1 MLTEFSVKL
10 TSQKHTQEDHLHKEE
25 NTVKKALAFLL
36 TLVMAVSMIPG
47 AALPVSAAG
56 TDEPLHAYY
65 TNENVSIDGTLRE
78 EHWLLRDKIGSTPI
92 ALLNAQNALYVAVK
106 TEEKLLD
113 FTVNGKAF
121 KVDLAGGGVLLNGEK
136 IGAAA
141 FDMQNGTA
149 EFEFPMSALG
159 LIYSVGR
166 EVDFACTMGADSYN
180 GKLIMAEK
188 AVKLA
193 ESFDNITS
201 LTKSGTTKFGGPT
214 AEVYATQGEGGSLH
228 IQTSE
233 MSANGYSFHQPNWS
247 AEKLGM
253 DLSRGYEL
261 SFTADFNDLCVPA
274 DDQKAYVA
282 IVGFA
287 VDVRAEVYLRHS
299 FTADKNGNIM
309 VSQYEN
315 YADQT
320 QVIDTGYDLPAKDLF
335 VQIKVDDSFN
345 VNVLINGKSV
355 AKFGPTTRRMAS
367 GTVMFSTTTSR
378 RDMTSTHKNDVAVYD
393 LLITQSAPNE
403 QMTVSTMAN
412 PSDLK
417 LDGATSEVLWSMP
430 YSVGGTRYGL
440 LYDAE
445 NLYVALNT
453 DKTQVDF
460 LFGSQ
465 KATAKLG
472 KNPSFAL
479 GYTMGPEIAGNG
491 KGQYEIKIPMSLLKF
506 EGKLPMAVTSGGE
519 TRKSD
524 LTFGSTVLSVVEQ
537 TVTAG
542 DGKQDAIVYLNTDK
556 VTLDGKL
563 KENHW
568 YNPYRTQGPS
578 GAIATGAGFMWDAN
592 YLYVGA
598 QMFSASRPSAVNLTV
613 NGKTMTADVSAN
625 TATLGDV
632 VGDGQTMEW
641 RVPLAE
647 LGIVPGGNV
656 EADYK
661 LEVVGANGT
670 SVLQGKLTLQAT
682 VVVFGDTCD
691 DLNTKDYVVTNGKL
705 AGTHWEQGD
714 AKYDISWTPTV
725 TANEQHQMY
734 TPLIN
739 YESGAYEFVID
750 LTIESL
756 PYNTRTLGWRGLCWE
771 IRQPGLQTRFCLR
784 SDGNGNVIM
793 DVLNRRYTTSMDT
806 GINFGERAVIR
817 FSVDGNLNPTLYVN
831 DKQVGGF
838 PALDRTYFTINDNL
852 HMPRLILQALNY
864 DRDPD
869 ADGKLNGINAE
880 IHDMLWTQTVFT
892 DARGAAES
900 AMDTITQDSLLLG
913 ADPEDVTKLYLVKSI
928 SDTSTGLTSTVTWK
942 AIDKVTGKETAAVN
956 TDTGAV
962 TRGEKP
968 LYFDLIATVTYD
980 GVGVSKTFTFQTK
993 GTKNIGTVGLIP
1005 WDNDPRTG
1013 HPETWGGNGFEY
1025 FDTTH
1030 NSLVVDQGSVKR
1042 VNTITLYDFDDVSR
1056 VNKQHLSVYVSQDG
1070 KTYTKVYNWLL
1081 HQDGKEYT
1089 IYNLDENA
1097 RYVKV
1102 HNHHDDLDEMGVK
1115 PSFYNAVS
1123 DMMTV
1128 SYNENLAGANGG
1140 FAHKA
1145 DYTVKNSTGK
1155 DVKDYPVFIS
1165 LADLGAKAGQYKNGC
1180 VDFRFT
1186 MGERQLAYW
1195 YNGVDGF
1202 YVSIPEMAKDGSATV
1217 TAHWGCSSAEDF
1229 SDAESVFEVTYG
1241 NITITDF
1248 TRDHGMGSHGRPV
1261 TMPNGDIIVAGR
1273 TADTRGNTGFVR
1285 STDGGR
1291 TFSTVPEFV
1300 MKDGDYSGRALGF
1313 GGFLVDE
1320 EIGRVW
1326 AISYSGRSKGGVT
1339 EYRLVLSYTD
1349 DSGYTWSKPVFLTN
1363 PVLEPVQDND
1373 VMLENADPAIFY
1385 EITYCDGIKLRDAD
1399 GKGPNVDYVL
1409 SGNGTNSVTQFNC
1422 TTTYYSKDGGE
1433 SWICGEPIYMDLDAK
1448 ANVENGV
1455 TESALTQLDDG
1466 RLYRLM
1472 RAQQEGN
1479 FYFYEAYS
1487 SDYGATWEAGY
1498 SKVIASNT
1506 SPVMKEYNGQRLLLW
1521 TSMNGVGA
1529 FSYRRTPVHV
1539 ATTSDNYATFD
1550 HIVDLVFATSYDGL
1564 EEMYSHMF
1572 QPGLTF
1578 TQDGKDAYVAF
1589 YAGSQ
1594 LRRFTEPAT
1603 GGFLAEDFYD
1613 MINYTKG
1620 GYDDFESAS
1629 LKYEGWMTV
1638 DGIVLENSKEA
1649 STSGMRSMKLTDL
1662 SSGGMAHA
1670 TRQIPSMKYGTV
1682 GAKMMVPASNTDYF
1696 TMELK
1701 AGYNFVHMQHALA
1714 AIAVKGD
1721 GTVAVCYDNN
1731 EIVPVG
1737 KVEPGTW
1744 NDYAISFDIAA
1755 NVGKLYVNGKFMS
1768 DIKLETGEYMFD
1780 EMRED
1785 VVREITAVQFMQ
1797 NGATAGTGDVL
1808 YVDDFYFNELTT
1820 PLKRSAESV
1829 SFSDVAKSD
1838 WHYDAVSFAV
1848 ENGIMSGYN
1857 ATTFGP
1863 NDTLT
1868 RAMVVQVLYNKE
1880 GQPALNGLKHSFSDV
1895 PASQWFNNAVTWGSN
1910 RGVVSGFGGGVFK
1923 PEDAV
1928 TIEQV
1933 AVILWNYTNT
1943 PAGFGDL
1950 GEVGSHSDWAAN
1962 ALRWAV
1968 DEGILANVPFK
1979 NATEKA
1985 TRAQTAQMLTNY
1997 LRG

>member
-1 MLTEFSVKL
+1 MR
-10 TSQKHTQEDHLHKEE
+10 
-25 NTVKKALAFLL
+25 KAMSFLL
-36 TLVMAVSMIPG
+36 ALVMVVSMLPG
-47 AALPVSAAG
+47 AAIPVSAAG
-56 TDEPLHAYY
+56 TDEPLQAYY
-65 TNENVSIDGTLRE
+65 TNENVSVDGTLRE

-92 ALLNAQNALYVAVK
+92 ALLNAQNALYVALK
-106 TEEKLLD
+106 TEQKSMD
-113 FTVNGKAF
+113 FTVNGKDF
-121 KVDLAGGGVLLNGEK
+121 KVDLAAGAVLQNGEK
-136 IGAAA
+136 VGAAA

-149 EFEFPMSALG
+149 EFEIPMGALD

-166 EVDFACTMGADSYN
+166 VVDFACTIGADSYN
-180 GKLIMAEK
+180 GTLVMAEK

-193 ESFDNITS
+193 ESFDDITK
-201 LTKSGTTKFGGPT
+201 LTKGGTTKFGNSM

-228 IQTSE
+228 IQTGE
-233 MSANGYSFHQPNWS
+233 MTANGYSFHQPNWS

-253 DLSRGYEL
+253 DLGRGYEL
-261 SFTADFNDLCVPA
+261 SFTADFNDLNVPA
-274 DDQKAYVA
+274 EDQRAYVA

-320 QVIDTGYDLPAKDLF
+320 QVIDTGYDLPAKNLF
-335 VQIKVDDSFN
+335 VQFKVDDNFN

-355 AKFGPTTRRMAS
+355 AQFGQTTRRTAAGS
-367 GTVMFSTTTSR
+367 VMFSTCTGR
-378 RDMTSTHKNDVAVYD
+378 RDMTSTRKNDVAVYD
-393 LLITQSAPNE
+393 LLITQDAPNE
-403 QMTVSTMAN
+403 QVTVNTMAN
-412 PSDLK
+412 SADLT
-417 LDGATSEVLWSMP
+417 LDGSTAEVLWSMP
-430 YSVGGTRYGL
+430 YAVGGTRYGL
-440 LYDAE
+440 LYDAD
-445 NLYVALNT
+445 NLYIALNT
-453 DKTQVDF
+453 DEKQVNF
-460 LFGSQ
+460 TFGEQ
-465 KATAKLG
+465 KGTAKLG
-472 KNPSFAL
+472 AKPTFAL
-479 GYTMGPEIAGNG
+479 GFTSGPSIAGNG
-491 KGQYEIKIPMSLLKF
+491 KGQYEIKVPRSLLP
-506 EGKLPMAVTSGGE
+506 EGKLPFSVTSAGE
-519 TRKSD
+519 TRTSD
-524 LTFGSTVLSVVEQ
+524 LTFGGTVLSVVEQ
-537 TVTAG
+537 QITAG
-542 DGKQDAIVYLNTDK
+542 DGKVDAIAYLNTDK
-556 VTLDGKL
+556 ITLDGKL

-568 YNPYRTQGPS
+568 YNPYRTQGAS
-578 GAIATGAGFMWDAN
+578 GAIATGTGFMWDAN

-598 QMFSASRPSAVNLTV
+598 QMFSASRPNALNLTV
-613 NGKTMTADVSAN
+613 NGRTMSADIAAN
-625 TATLGDV
+625 TATLGEV

-641 RVPLAE
+641 RIPHAE
-647 LGIVPGGNV
+647 LGLTPGNGV
-656 EADYK
+656 SADYK
-661 LEVVGANGT
+661 LEVVGAGGT
-670 SVLQGKLTLQAT
+670 STLQGKLTMQAT

-691 DLNTKDYVVTNGKL
+691 DMNTKDYSVADNKLTGTEVVQGNG
-705 AGTHWEQGD
+705 A
-714 AKYDISWTPTV
+714 YDINTEDGFTGS
-725 TANEQHQMY
+725 EYYQMH

-739 YESGAYEFVID
+739 YEGGAYEFVID

-756 PYNTRTLGWRGLCWE
+756 PHNTRTLGWRGLNWE

-784 SDGNGNVIM
+784 SDGNKNVIM

-806 GINFGERAVIR
+806 GIDFGERAVIR
-817 FSVDGNLNPTLYVN
+817 FSVDEGLNPTLYVN

-838 PALDRTYFTINDNL
+838 PALDRTAFTISDNL
-852 HMPRLILQALNY
+852 HMPRLILQAMNY

-869 ADGKLNGINAE
+869 ADGKLSGLNVE
-880 IHDMLWTQTVFT
+880 VHDMLWTQTMFT

-900 AMDTITQDSLLLG
+900 AMENITQEGVLLG
-913 ADPEDVTKLYLVKSI
+913 EDPEDVTHLYLVKSI
-928 SDTSTGLTSTVTWK
+928 SDTNTGLTSTVTWK
-942 AIDKVTGKETAAVN
+942 AIDKVTGKEATNVN
-956 TDTGAV
+956 LETGVV
-962 TRGEKP
+962 TRSDKP

-993 GTKNIGTVGLIP
+993 GTKNLGTVGLIVK
-1005 WDNDPRTG
+1005 DEDPRAGQVTQ
-1013 HPETWGGNGFEY
+1013 WGGNGFEY

-1030 NSLVVDQGSVKR
+1030 NSLVVDQGSSKQ

-1056 VNKQHLSVYVSQDG
+1056 VNKQHLSVYVSNDG
-1070 KTYTKVYNWLL
+1070 KTFTKVYNWLL

-1089 IYNLDENA
+1089 IYNLNETA

-1102 HNHHDDLDEMGVK
+1102 HNHHDDLDEMGTL

-1128 SYNENLAGANGG
+1128 SYNPNLVGSAGG
-1140 FAHKA
+1140 FAHRA
-1145 DYTVKNSTGK
+1145 DYTVKNPTGK

-1165 LADLGAKAGQYKNGC
+1165 LADLGAKAGQYKNSC

-1202 YVSIPEMAKDGSATV
+1202 YVSIPEMVKGGSATV

-1248 TRDHGMGSHGRPV
+1248 TRDHNLGSHGRPV

-1300 MKDGDYSGRALGF
+1300 MKDSDYSGRALGF

-1326 AISYSGRSKGGVT
+1326 AISYSGKSKGGVT

-1363 PVLEPVQDND
+1363 PILEPVQDND
-1373 VMLENADPAIFY
+1373 AMLQNADPAIFY

-1409 SGNGTNSVTQFNC
+1409 SGNGTNNATQFNC

-1448 ANVENGV
+1448 ANAENGV
-1455 TESALTQLDDG
+1455 TESSLTQLDDG

-1529 FSYRRTPVHV
+1529 FSYRRTPVHL
-1539 ATTSDNYATFD
+1539 ATTSDNYQTFD
-1550 HIVDLVFATSYDGL
+1550 HIVDLTFATSYDGL

-1572 QPGLTF
+1572 QPGITF
-1578 TQDGKDAYVAF
+1578 TKDGKDAYVAF

-1594 LRRFTEPAT
+1594 LRRFKEPAT
-1603 GGFLAEDFYD
+1603 GGFLAEDFHD

-1629 LKYEGWMTV
+1629 LKFEGWMTV

-1649 STSGMRSMKLTDL
+1649 SVSGMRSMKLSDR
-1662 SSGGMAHA
+1662 SSGGIAHA

-1682 GAKMMVPASNTDYF
+1682 GAKMMVPATNTDYF

-1721 GTVAVCYDNN
+1721 GTVAVCYDN

-1737 KVEPGTW
+1737 KVEPGSW
-1744 NDYAISFDIAA
+1744 NDYAVSFDIAA
-1755 NVGKLYVNGKFMS
+1755 NMGKLYVNGKFVS
-1768 DIKLETGEYMFD
+1768 DIKLETGEYMFG

-1797 NGATAGTGDVL
+1797 TEATSGTGDVL
-1808 YVDDFYFNELTT
+1808 YVDDFYFNELTE
-1820 PLKRSAESV
+1820 PLKRSAENI
-1829 SFSDVAKSD
+1829 SFSDVAKTD
-1838 WHYDAVSFAV
+1838 WYYNAVGFAV

-1857 ATTFGP
+1857 AEQFGP

-1880 GQPALNGLKHSFSDV
+1880 GQPALNGLTHSFSDV
-1895 PASQWFNNAVTWGSN
+1895 PATQWFNNAVTWGSN

-1933 AVILWNYTNT
+1933 AGILWNYTNT

-1950 GEVGSHSDWAAN
+1950 GEAGGHSDWAAN

-1968 DEGILANVPFK
+1968 EKGILENVPFT
-1979 NATEKA
+1979 NATEQA

-1997 LRG
+1997 LRS

>member
-1 MLTEFSVKL
+1 M
-10 TSQKHTQEDHLHKEE
+10 
-25 NTVKKALAFLL
+25 KKTISFLL
-36 TLVMAVSMIPG
+36 ALVMVVSMIPG
-47 AALPVSAAG
+47 AALTVSAAE
-56 TDEPLHAYY
+56 TAEPLQAYY
-65 TNENVSIDGTLRE
+65 TNENVSVDGALRE
-78 EHWLLRDKIGSTPI
+78 ENWLLRDKIGSTPV
-92 ALLNAQNALYVAVK
+92 ALLNAQDALYIALK
-106 TEEKLLD
+106 TEEKAMD
-113 FTVNGKAF
+113 VTVNGKDF
-121 KVDLAGGGVLLNGEK
+121 KVDLAAGAVLLNGEK
-136 IGAAA
+136 IGVAA
-141 FDMQNGTA
+141 FDIQAGTA
-149 EFEFPMSALG
+149 EFEIPLSTLG
-159 LIYSVGR
+159 LIYTVGQV
-166 EVDFACTMGADSYN
+166 VDFACTIGADSYN

-193 ESFDNITS
+193 ESFDTITT
-201 LTKSGTTKFGGPT
+201 LTKGGTTKFGGST
-214 AEVYATQGEGGSLH
+214 SEVYAEQGEGGSLH
-228 IQTSE
+228 IKTGT
-233 MSANGYSFHQPNWS
+233 MTDGGYSFHQPYWS

-253 DLSRGYEL
+253 DLTRGYEL
-261 SFTADFNDLCVPA
+261 SFTADFNDLNVPA
-274 DDQKAYVA
+274 DDQLAYVA

-299 FTADKNGNIM
+299 FTADKDGNLM

-320 QVIDTGYDLPAKDLF
+320 KVIDTGYDLPAKNLF
-335 VQIKVDDSFN
+335 VEFLVDDNFN
-345 VNVLINGKSV
+345 VDVQINGKSV
-355 AKFGPTTRRMAS
+355 AKFGQTTRRTTAGS
-367 GTVMFSTTTSR
+367 VMFSTCTGR
-378 RDMTSTHKNDVAVYD
+378 RDLSSPRKNDVAVYD
-393 LLITQSAPNE
+393 LLITQAAPNE
-403 QMTVSTMAN
+403 QITVNTMAN
-412 PSDLK
+412 AGDLK
-417 LDGATSEVLWSMP
+417 LDGAASEVLWSMP
-430 YSVGGTRYGL
+430 YSVGGTRYGM
-440 LYDAE
+440 LYDDE

-453 DKTQVDF
+453 DKSQVDF
-460 LFGSQ
+460 VLGEQ

-472 KNPSFAL
+472 KNPTVAI
-479 GYTMGPEIAGNG
+479 GYTMGSTIATDG
-491 KGQYEIKIPMSLLKF
+491 KGNYEIKFPLSLLKF
-506 EGKLPMAVTSGGE
+506 EGKLPFAVTSGGE
-519 TRKSD
+519 TRMSD
-524 LTFGSTVLSVVEQ
+524 LTFGNTVLSVVEQ
-537 TVTAG
+537 KITAG
-542 DGKQDAIVYLNTDK
+542 DGKMDAIAYLNTDK

-568 YNPYRTQGPS
+568 YNPYKTQGPS

-598 QMFSASRPSAVNLTV
+598 QMFSASRPQSLNLTI
-613 NGKTMTADVSAN
+613 NGKAMSADLAAN
-625 TATLGDV
+625 TATVGNV

-641 RVPLAE
+641 RIPHAE
-647 LGIVPGGNV
+647 LGLTPGGNV
-656 EADYK
+656 ETDYK

-670 SVLQGKLTLQAT
+670 STAYGKLTMQAV

-714 AKYDISWTPTV
+714 TKYDISWD
-725 TANEQHQMY
+725 TAMTGDEIFQMY

-739 YESGAYEFVID
+739 YEGGAYEFVID

-756 PYNTRTLGWRGLCWE
+756 PHNTRTLGWRGLNWE

-784 SDGNGNVIM
+784 SDGNKNVIM

-806 GINFGERAVIR
+806 GIDFGERAVIR
-817 FSVDGNLNPTLYVN
+817 FSVDENLNPTLYVN

-838 PALDRTYFTINDNL
+838 PALDRTAFTISDNL
-852 HMPRLILQALNY
+852 HMPRLILQAMNY

-869 ADGKLNGINAE
+869 ADGKLNGVNAE

-900 AMDTITQDSLLLG
+900 AMEAITEKNLLLG
-913 ADPEDVTKLYLVKSI
+913 ADPEDVTKLYLVDSI
-928 SDTSTGLTSTVTWK
+928 SDTNTGLTSTVTWK
-942 AIDKVTGKETAAVN
+942 AIDKVTGKDAANVDL
-956 TDTGAV
+956 TTGV
-962 TRGEKP
+962 ITRADKP

-993 GTKNIGTVGLIP
+993 GTKDLGTVGLIVR
-1005 WDNDPRTG
+1005 DDDPRAG

-1025 FDTTH
+1025 FDNTH
-1030 NSLVVDQGSVKR
+1030 NSLVVDQGSSKQF
-1042 VNTITLYDFDDVSR
+1042 NTITLYDFDDVSR
-1056 VNKQHLSVYVSQDG
+1056 VNKQHLSVYVSNDG

-1089 IYNLDENA
+1089 IYNLNETA

-1102 HNHHDDLDEMGVK
+1102 HNHHDDLDEMGGK

-1128 SYNENLAGANGG
+1128 SYNPNLVGANGG
-1140 FAHKA
+1140 FAHKV
-1145 DYTVKNSTGK
+1145 DYTVKNPTAK
-1155 DVKDYPVFIS
+1155 AVKDYPAFIS

-1186 MGERQLAYW
+1186 MGGRQLAYW

-1202 YVSIPEMAKDGSATV
+1202 YVSIPDIAANGSATV

-1248 TRDHGMGSHGRPV
+1248 TRDTGLGSHGRPI

-1273 TADTRGNTGFVR
+1273 TKDTNGNTGFVR

-1300 MKDGDYSGRALGF
+1300 IRDSDYSGRGVGF

-1326 AISYSGRSKGGVT
+1326 TISYSGSSKNSQD
-1339 EYRLVLSYTD
+1339 YRLVLSYTD
-1349 DSGYTWSKPVFLTN
+1349 DSGYTWSEPVFLTN
-1363 PVLEPVQDND
+1363 PALEPVKDND
-1373 VMLENADPAIFY
+1373 VILENADPAITY
-1385 EITYCDGIKLRDAD
+1385 SLTYCNGIKLRDAD
-1399 GKGPNVDYVL
+1399 GEGPNVDYVL
-1409 SGNGTNSVTQFNC
+1409 AGNGTNHVTKFNC
-1422 TTTYYSKDGGE
+1422 TQVHYSKDGGK
-1433 SWICGEPIYMDLDAK
+1433 SWIFGEAIYMDLDAN
-1448 ANVENGV
+1448 ANAENGV
-1455 TESALTQLDDG
+1455 TEPALTQLDDG
-1466 RLYRLM
+1466 RLYMLM

-1479 FYFYEAYS
+1479 FYFYEAFS
-1487 SDYGATWEAGY
+1487 SDYGDTWDAGY

-1506 SPVMKEYNGQRLLLW
+1506 SPVMTTYNGQRLLLW

-1529 FSYRRTPVHV
+1529 FSYRRTPVHL
-1539 ATTSDNYATFD
+1539 ATTSDNYKTFD
-1550 HIVDLVFATSYDGL
+1550 HIVDLTFGTSYDGL

-1572 QPGLTF
+1572 QPGITF
-1578 TQDGKDAYVAF
+1578 TKDGKDAYVAF

-1603 GGFLAEDFYD
+1603 GGFLAEDFHD

-1620 GYDDFESAS
+1620 GYDEFEVAN
-1629 LKYEGWMTV
+1629 LKFEGWMTV
-1638 DGIVLENSKEA
+1638 DGVVLEVSKDA
-1649 STSGMRSMKLTDL
+1649 SASGQRSMKLYDRNPG
-1662 SSGGMAHA
+1662 SIVHA
-1670 TRQIPSMKYGTV
+1670 TRQIPSMKAGTV
-1682 GAKMMVPASNTDYF
+1682 GAKMMVPATNTDYF
-1696 TMELK
+1696 TLELK

-1714 AIAVKGD
+1714 AVAVKGD
-1721 GTVAVCYDNN
+1721 GTVAVCYDN

-1737 KVEPGTW
+1737 KVEPGSW

-1755 NVGKLYVNGKFMS
+1755 NMGKLYVNGKFVS
-1768 DIKLETGEYMFD
+1768 DIKLQTGEYMFGT
-1780 EMRED
+1780 MIED
-1785 VVREITAVQFMQ
+1785 VVREITAIQFMQ
-1797 NGATAGTGDVL
+1797 TEATAGTSDVL
-1808 YVDDFYFNELTT
+1808 YVDDVYFNELTQ
-1820 PLKRSAESV
+1820 PLQRSAYSIA
-1829 SFSDVAKSD
+1829 FDDVKQSD
-1838 WHYDAVSFAV
+1838 WYFDAVNFAV

-1857 ATTFGP
+1857 ASQFGP
-1863 NDTLT
+1863 NDTLN

-1880 GQPALNGLKHSFSDV
+1880 GQPALNGLKHNFSDV

-1933 AVILWNYTNT
+1933 AVILWNYSNT

-1950 GEVGSHSDWAAN
+1950 DEVGSHSDWAAN

-1968 DEGILANVPFK
+1968 EKGVLDNVPFT
-1979 NATEKA
+1979 NATQNA

>member
-1 MLTEFSVKL
+1 M
-10 TSQKHTQEDHLHKEE
+10 
-25 NTVKKALAFLL
+25 KKATSLLLA
-36 TLVMAVSMIPG
+36 LVMIVSMIPG
-47 AALPVSAAG
+47 AALPVSAAE
-56 TDEPLHAYY
+56 TAEPLHAYY
-65 TNENVSIDGTLRE
+65 TNENVSVDGTLRE
-78 EHWLLRDKIGSTPI
+78 EHWLLRDTIGSTPV
-92 ALLNAQNALYVAVK
+92 ALLNAQNALYVAMK
-106 TEEKLLD
+106 TQEKNVD
-113 FTVNGKAF
+113 VTVNGKSF
-121 KVDLAGGGVLLNGEK
+121 QVDLAGGVMYNGEK
-136 IGAAA
+136 IGVAA

-149 EFEFPMSALG
+149 EFEIPMSALG
-159 LIYSVGR
+159 LIYSVGQV
-166 EVDFACTMGADSYN
+166 VDFACTVGADRYN

-188 AVKLA
+188 AVRLA

-201 LTKSGTTKFGGPT
+201 LTKGGTTKFGGST

-228 IQTSE
+228 IQTGS
-233 MSANGYSFHQPNWS
+233 MTDNGYSFHQPYWS
-247 AEKLGM
+247 TEKLGM

-261 SFTADFNDLCVPA
+261 SFTADFNDLNVPA

-287 VDVRAEVYLRHS
+287 VDVRADVYLRHS
-299 FTADKNGNIM
+299 FTADKNGNLM

-315 YADQT
+315 TADQT
-320 QVIDTGYDLPAKDLF
+320 RVIDTGYDLPVKDLF
-335 VQIKVDDSFN
+335 VKFVVDDNFN
-345 VNVLINGKSV
+345 VDVLINGKSV
-355 AKFGPTTRRMAS
+355 AKFGTTTRRVAAGS
-367 GTVMFSTTTSR
+367 VLFSTCTGR
-378 RDMTSTHKNDVAVYD
+378 RDLTSTRKNDVAIYD
-393 LLITQSAPNE
+393 LLITQNAPNE
-403 QMTVSTMAN
+403 QITVSTMAN
-412 PSDLK
+412 ASDLK
-417 LDGATSEVLWSMP
+417 LDGATNEMLWSMP

-453 DKTQVDF
+453 DKSQVDF
-460 LFGSQ
+460 MLGEQ
-465 KATAKLG
+465 EATAKLG
-472 KNPSFAL
+472 KKPTFAL
-479 GYTMGPEIAGNG
+479 GYTMGSTIATNG
-491 KGQYEIKIPMSLLKF
+491 SGQYEIKIPRKLLSY
-506 EGKLPMAVTSGGE
+506 EGKLPFAVISGGE

-524 LTFGSTVLSVVEQ
+524 LTFGTTVLSVVEK
-537 TVTAG
+537 TITAG
-542 DGKQDAIVYLNTDK
+542 DGKQDVIAYLNTDK

-568 YNPYRTQGPS
+568 YNPYQTQGPN
-578 GAIATGAGFMWDAN
+578 GAIPAGAGFMWDAN

-598 QMFSASRPSAVNLTV
+598 QMFSASRPGALNLTV
-613 NGKTMTADVSAN
+613 NGKTMSADITAN
-625 TATLGDV
+625 TATLGDA

-641 RVPLAE
+641 RVPLTE
-647 LGIVPGGNV
+647 LGLVPGGNV

-661 LEVVGANGT
+661 LEVVGQSGT
-670 SVLQGKLTLQAT
+670 SVLQGKLTMQAT

-705 AGTHWEQGD
+705 PGTHWEQGD

-725 TANEQHQMY
+725 TADEQHQMY

-739 YESGAYEFVID
+739 YEGGAYEFVID

-756 PYNTRTLGWRGLCWE
+756 PHNTRTLGWRGLCWE
-771 IRQPGLQTRFCLR
+771 IRQPGLQTRFNLR
-784 SDGNGNVIM
+784 SDGNENVIM

-806 GINFGERAVIR
+806 GIDFGERAVIR
-817 FSVDGNLNPTLYVN
+817 FSVDDNLNPTLYVN
-831 DKQVGGF
+831 DEKVGGF
-838 PALDRTYFTINDNL
+838 PALDRTAFTIVDNL
-852 HMPRLILQALNY
+852 HMPRLILQVLNY

-869 ADGKLNGINAE
+869 ADGKLNGVNAE
-880 IHDMLWTQTVFT
+880 IHDMVWTQTVFT

-900 AMDTITQDSLLLG
+900 AMETITEKNLLLG
-913 ADPEDVTKLYLVKSI
+913 ADPEDVTRLYLVDSI
-928 SDTSTGLTSTVTWK
+928 SDTNTGLTSAVTWK
-942 AIDKVTGKETAAVN
+942 AIDKVTGKETDAVN
-956 TDTGAV
+956 TKTGV
-962 TRGEKP
+962 ITRGEKP

-993 GTKNIGTVGLIP
+993 GSKNLGTVGLIVK
-1005 WDNDPRTG
+1005 DEDPRVG
-1013 HPETWGGNGFEY
+1013 QVEKWGGNGFEY

-1030 NSLVVDQGSVKR
+1030 NSLVVDQGSSKR

-1056 VNKQHLSVYVSQDG
+1056 VNKQHLSVYVSNDG

-1089 IYNLDENA
+1089 IYNLDETA

-1102 HNHHDDLDEMGVK
+1102 HNHQDDLDEMGTL

-1128 SYNENLAGANGG
+1128 GYNPNPVGAAGG

-1145 DYTVKNSTGK
+1145 DYTVKNPTGK
-1155 DVKDYPVFIS
+1155 DAKDYPAFIS

-1180 VDFRFT
+1180 ADFRFT
-1186 MGERQLAYW
+1186 MGQRQLAYW

-1248 TRDHGMGSHGRPV
+1248 TRDHNMGSHGRPI
-1261 TMPNGDIIVAGR
+1261 TMPNGDILVMGR
-1273 TADTRGNTGFVR
+1273 TKDTNGNTGFVR

-1300 MKDGDYSGRALGF
+1300 IRDSDYSGRGVGF

-1326 AISYSGRSKGGVT
+1326 SISYSGSAKNSND
-1339 EYRLVLSYTD
+1339 YRLVLSYTD

-1363 PVLEPVQDND
+1363 PALEPIQDND
-1373 VMLENADPAIFY
+1373 AILENADPN
-1385 EITYCDGIKLRDAD
+1385 ITYSLTYCNGIKLKDAD

-1409 SGNGTNSVTQFNC
+1409 AGNGHNNATTYNC
-1422 TTTYYSKDGGE
+1422 TQVHYSKDGGE
-1433 SWICGEPIYMDLDAK
+1433 SWIFGEPVYMDLDAK
-1448 ANVENGV
+1448 ANGENGL
-1455 TESALTQLDDG
+1455 TEPALTQLDDG
-1466 RLYRLM
+1466 RLYMLM

-1487 SDYGATWEAGY
+1487 SDYGATWDAGY
-1498 SKVIASNT
+1498 SKVIATNT
-1506 SPVMKEYNGQRLLLW
+1506 SPVMTTYNGQRLLLW

-1572 QPGLTF
+1572 QPGITF
-1578 TQDGKDAYVAF
+1578 TKDGKDAYVAF

-1603 GGFLAEDFYD
+1603 GGFLAEDFHD

-1629 LKYEGWMTV
+1629 LKFEGWMTV
-1638 DGIVLENSKEA
+1638 DGVVLENSREA
-1649 STSGMRSMKLTDL
+1649 STSGMRSMKLSDR

-1670 TRQIPSMKYGTV
+1670 TRQIPSMKAGTV
-1682 GAKMMVPASNTDYF
+1682 GAKMMVPAANTDYF

-1737 KVEPGTW
+1737 KVEPGSW
-1744 NDYAISFDIAA
+1744 NDYAVSFDIAA

-1768 DIKLETGEYMFD
+1768 DIKLQTGEYMFG
-1780 EMRED
+1780 EMIED

-1808 YVDDFYFNELTT
+1808 YVDDFYFNELTE
-1820 PLKRSAESV
+1820 PLKRSVEAAG
-1829 SFSDVAKSD
+1829 FSDVAKSD
-1838 WHYDAVSFAV
+1838 WHYNAVSFAV

-1880 GQPALNGLKHSFSDV
+1880 GQPALNGLKHNFSDV
-1895 PASQWFNNAVTWGSN
+1895 PASQWFNNAVTWGSD

-1968 DEGILANVPFK
+1968 DEGILANVPFT